1 MKTMLNELKTF
12 YNNRNVFVTGITGFK
27 GTWLALVLNKLGA
40 NVSGFGLKPD
50 TVSLANLVS
59 LNEIADVVHSDI
71 TKDNSLN
78 GRIAESINR
87 SNPDVVFHL
96 AAQPLVSKGYS
107 NPYFTYYTNIMG
119 TVLVH
124 ELLRNLDKRISM
136 INVTTDKVYKEGKS
150 PRKENDRLQGFDPY
164 SLSKSCSDMIS
175 QSYRCSFDDKMIIST
190 MRAGNVIGGGDFGQ
204 DRIITDYILASINN
218 KPLELRHPES
228 VRPYQYV
235 FDVIMGYLI
244 QAMKQYKDQS
254 LASEYNISSIDST
267 NELTTTYELVSKMNS
282 YMDKKVKILSNGK
295 SVGHENPML
304 TLDSSKFKNV
314 SNWKPQYNN
323 INDVVKE
330 TALWYNSY
338 LKNNKDITINNQ
350 IESGLE
356 KYDYK
361 D

>member
-1 MKTMLNELKTF
+1 MTTMLNELKTF
-12 YNNRNVFVTGITGFK
+12 YNNRDVFVTGITGFK
-27 GTWLALVLNKLGA
+27 GTWLALILNKLGA
-40 NVSGFGLKPD
+40 NVSGFGLAPD

-59 LNEIADVVHSDI
+59 LNKIANVLHSDI

-78 GRIAESINR
+78 GKIAEAINK

-96 AAQPLVSKGYS
+96 AAQPLVSMGYS
-107 NPYFTYYTNIMG
+107 NPYFTYYTNIIG

-124 ELLRNLDKRISM
+124 EVLRKLDKKISM
-136 INVTTDKVYKEGKS
+136 INVTTDKVYKEEK
-150 PRKENDRLQGFDPY
+150 KTHTEDDRLQGFDPY

-190 MRAGNVIGGGDFGQ
+190 MRAGNVIGGGDFGK

-218 KPLELRHPES
+218 EPLELRHPES

-244 QAMKQYKDQS
+244 QAMKQYKNQS
-254 LASEYNISSIDST
+254 LAGEYNISSIDST
-267 NELTTTYELVSKMNS
+267 KGLTTTYELVNKMNS
-282 YMDKKVKILSNGK
+282 YMDKKVKILANGK
-295 SVGHENPML
+295 SVGHENPL
-304 TLDSSKFKNV
+304 LALDSSKFKNL
-314 SNWKPQYNN
+314 SNWEPQYNN
-323 INDVVKE
+323 INEVVRE

-356 KYDYK
+356 KYNYED
-361 D
+361 